1 MKCLIL
7 ASGFATRLYPLTLTK
22 PKPLLTYK
30 KRPLLSHI
38 VDSLPDDMDVC
49 VTVNKKFED
58 DFRIWQAGLP
68 KTVELI
74 VEDVWNE
81 EQSLGAI
88 GSLNHAIKKM
98 SFNGDLIVLAGDN
111 YFEFSTTEFLN
122 ACNGNN
128 TLIAVY
134 DIGNKDEATQF
145 GVLSVDGFKV
155 TDFEEKPSRPQSSLV
170 ATGCYVL
177 PSRIFPF
184 LENYCA
190 SGRKDNLGEFIK
202 YLVEEDEVHAWS
214 FKETWLDIG
223 NEYGPLVEQRS
234 DTSGG

>member
-22 PKPLLTYK
+22 AKSLLAYK
-30 KRPLLSHI
+30 NRPLLSHI
-38 VDSLPDDMDVC
+38 VDSLPYDMDVY

-58 DFRIWQAGLP
+58 DFRAWQAGFP

-74 VEDVWNE
+74 VESVWNE

-88 GSLNHAIKKM
+88 GSLNHAIKKK
-98 SFNGDLIVLAGDN
+98 SIKEDLIVLAGDN
-111 YFEFSTTEFLN
+111 YFEFSITKFIN

-134 DIGNKDEATQF
+134 DIGNKEDATQL

-155 TDFEEKPSRPQSSLV
+155 TDFKEKPSRPQSTMV

-177 PSRIFPF
+177 PTRIFSL
-184 LENYCA
+184 LEKYCA
-190 SGRKDNLGEFIK
+190 SGRKDNLGEFIN

-223 NEYGPLVEQRS
+223 SEYGPLVDQ
-234 DTSGG
+234 